1 MTATLELPI
10 WLVVL
15 AGLLALIAALDKLLI
30 PGLRWLLRRRVNR
43 AIEEVNRRLRLK
55 IQPFKLTKRSVLIDR
70 LIYDPEVM
78 ETVEVEAAARGEP
91 RAVVMKD
98 VEQYAREIVPSF
110 NAYAYFRIGTAL
122 AKRIARLLYRVRVGY
137 ADNEAL
143 SAITGDTT
151 VVFIMNHRS
160 NMDYVI
166 VPYLAATSSA
176 LSYAVGEWA
185 RVWPLETLV
194 RSMGAYFVR
203 RNSNN
208 PIYRKVLS
216 RYIHMSTEAG
226 VTQAVFPEGGL
237 SRDGRLRPA
246 KLGIFGYMLRNF
258 DREASRDITFVPVGL
273 NYDRVIEDRTLI
285 RDLDPEA
292 KRRGALFATFTLL
305 RFHFGN
311 VILAMR
317 RRWYRLGYAC
327 VSLGRPISLK
337 AYAAENRLDFP
348 SLEKEAFF
356 AVVERFVQHVM
367 QEVGQVVPVL
377 PVSLVTTVILEAK
390 EPLSEIAIK
399 ARTEALIGRLEA
411 AGAHVYIPR
420 RDRDYAVTCGLR
432 MLTLRHLVVEQDGLF
447 CAATNE
453 DRLLLYYA
461 NAIAHLMPDEGA
473 EKAA

>member
-1 MTATLELPI
+1 MTGTLELPT
-10 WLVVL
+10 WLVIL

-43 AIEEVNRRLRLK
+43 AIEEVNRRLQLK

-70 LIYDPEVM
+70 LVYDPEVL
-78 ETVEVEAAARGEP
+78 EAVEVEAATRGEP

-98 VEQYAREIVPSF
+98 VERYAREIVPSF

-122 AKRIARLLYRVRVGY
+122 AKRITRLFYRVRVGY

-143 SAITGDTT
+143 GAVPTEAT
-151 VVFIMNHRS
+151 VVFVMNHRS

-203 RNSNN
+203 RDSRN

-216 RYIHMSTEAG
+216 RYIHMATEGG

-246 KLGIFGYMLRNF
+246 KLGIFGYMLREF
-258 DREASRDITFVPVGL
+258 DPETSRDITFIPVGL
-273 NYDRVIEDRTLI
+273 NYDRVMEDRTLI

-292 KRRGALFATFTLL
+292 TRRGALFATVTLL

-311 VILAMR
+311 LVLAMR

-327 VSLGRPISLK
+327 VSFGTPISLR
-337 AYAAENRLDFP
+337 AYATENRLHFP
-348 SLEKEAFF
+348 SLEKNAFF
-356 AVVERFVQHVM
+356 DAVERFGQQVM
-367 QEVGQVVPVL
+367 QQVGAVVPVL
-377 PVSLVTTVILEAK
+377 PVSLVTTVMLEAE

-399 ARTEALIGRLEA
+399 ARTQDLIQRLET

-420 RDRDYAVTCGLR
+420 RNRDYAVTCGLR
-432 MLTLRHLVVEQDGLF
+432 MLILRHLVAEEDGLF
-447 CAATNE
+447 RAAANE
-453 DRLLLYYA
+453 RRLLQYYA
-461 NAIAHLMPDEGA
+461 NAIAHLPSQN
-473 EKAA
+473 

>member
-1 MTATLELPI
+1 MTGTLELPT
-10 WLVVL
+10 WLVIL

-43 AIEEVNRRLRLK
+43 AIEEVNRRLQLK

-70 LIYDPEVM
+70 LVYDPEVL
-78 ETVEVEAAARGEP
+78 EAVEVEAATRGEP

-98 VEQYAREIVPSF
+98 VERYAREIVPSF

-122 AKRIARLLYRVRVGY
+122 AKRITRLFYRVRVGY

-143 SAITGDTT
+143 GAVPTDAT
-151 VVFIMNHRS
+151 VVFVMNHRS

-203 RNSNN
+203 RDSRN

-216 RYIHMSTEAG
+216 RYIHMATEGG

-246 KLGIFGYMLRNF
+246 KLGIFGYMLREF
-258 DREASRDITFVPVGL
+258 DPETSRDITFIPVGL
-273 NYDRVIEDRTLI
+273 NYDRVMEDRTLI

-292 KRRGALFATFTLL
+292 TRRGALFATVTLL

-311 VILAMR
+311 LVLAMR

-327 VSLGRPISLK
+327 VSFGTPISLR
-337 AYAAENRLDFP
+337 AYATENRLHFP
-348 SLEKEAFF
+348 SLEKNAFF
-356 AVVERFVQHVM
+356 DAVERFGQQVM
-367 QEVGQVVPVL
+367 QQVGAVVPVL
-377 PVSLVTTVILEAK
+377 PVSLVTTVMLEAD

-399 ARTEALIGRLEA
+399 ARTQDLIQRLEA

-420 RDRDYAVTCGLR
+420 RNRDYAVTCGLR
-432 MLTLRHLVVEQDGLF
+432 MLILRHLVAEEDGLF
-447 CAATNE
+447 RAAANE
-453 DRLLLYYA
+453 RRLLQYYA
-461 NAIAHLMPDEGA
+461 NAIAHLPSQN
-473 EKAA
+473 

>member
-43 AIEEVNRRLRLK
+43 AIEEVNRRLQLK

-70 LIYDPEVM
+70 LVYDPEVL
-78 ETVEVEAAARGEP
+78 EAVEVEAATRGEP

-98 VEQYAREIVPSF
+98 VERYAREIVPSF

-122 AKRIARLLYRVRVGY
+122 AKRITRLFYRVRVGY

-143 SAITGDTT
+143 SAVPIDAT

-203 RNSNN
+203 RDSKN

-216 RYIHMSTEAG
+216 RYIHMATEGG

-246 KLGIFGYMLRNF
+246 KLGIFGYMLREF
-258 DREASRDITFVPVGL
+258 DPETSRDICFIPVGL
-273 NYDRVIEDRTLI
+273 NYDRVMEDRTLI
-285 RDLDPEA
+285 RDLDPHA
-292 KRRGALFATFTLL
+292 TRRGALFATVTLL

-311 VILAMR
+311 LMLAMR

-327 VSLGRPISLK
+327 VSFGTPISLR
-337 AYAAENRLDFP
+337 AYATENRLHFP
-348 SLEKEAFF
+348 SLEKDAFF
-356 AVVERFVQHVM
+356 DAVERFGQQVM
-367 QEVGQVVPVL
+367 QQVGAVVPVL
-377 PVSLVTTVILEAK
+377 PVSLVTTVILEAD

-399 ARTEALIGRLEA
+399 ARTQDLIQRLEA

-420 RDRDYAVTCGLR
+420 RNRDYAVTCGLR
-432 MLTLRHLVVEQDGLF
+432 MLTLRHLVVEEDGLF
-447 CAATNE
+447 RAAANE
-453 DRLLLYYA
+453 RRLLQYYA
-461 NAIAHLMPDEGA
+461 NAIAHLPSQN
-473 EKAA
+473 

>member
-1 MTATLELPI
+1 MTGTLELPT
-10 WLVVL
+10 WLVIL

-43 AIEEVNRRLRLK
+43 AIEEVNRRLQLK

-70 LIYDPEVM
+70 LVYDPEVL
-78 ETVEVEAAARGEP
+78 EAVEVEAATRGEP

-98 VEQYAREIVPSF
+98 VERYAREIVPSF

-122 AKRIARLLYRVRVGY
+122 AKRITRLFYRVRVGY

-143 SAITGDTT
+143 GAVPTEAT
-151 VVFIMNHRS
+151 VVFVMNHRS

-203 RNSNN
+203 RDSRN

-216 RYIHMSTEAG
+216 RYIHMATEGG

-246 KLGIFGYMLRNF
+246 KLGIFGYMLREF
-258 DREASRDITFVPVGL
+258 DPETSRDITFIPVGL
-273 NYDRVIEDRTLI
+273 NYDRVMEDRTLI

-292 KRRGALFATFTLL
+292 TRRGALFATVTLL

-311 VILAMR
+311 LVLAMR

-327 VSLGRPISLK
+327 VSFGTPISLR
-337 AYAAENRLDFP
+337 AYATENRLHFP
-348 SLEKEAFF
+348 SLEKNAFF
-356 AVVERFVQHVM
+356 DAVERFGQQVM
-367 QEVGQVVPVL
+367 QQVGAVVPVL
-377 PVSLVTTVILEAK
+377 PVSLVTTVMLEAD

-399 ARTEALIGRLEA
+399 ARTQDLIQRLEA

-420 RDRDYAVTCGLR
+420 RNRDYAVTCGLR
-432 MLTLRHLVVEQDGLF
+432 MLILRHLVAEEDGLF
-447 CAATNE
+447 RAAANE
-453 DRLLLYYA
+453 RRLLQYYA
-461 NAIAHLMPDEGA
+461 NAIAHLPSQN
-473 EKAA
+473 